1 MADGDD
7 VVIYAYCLPMVF
19 GLVDTILD
27 FAPHMAFVVLE
38 LWGLID
44 IRGVVFRG
52 PRAWMDTTYMG

>member
-7 VVIYAYCLPMVF
+7 VIIYADCLPMVSR
-19 GLVDTILD
+19 LVDTFLD
-27 FAPHMAFVVLE
+27 FPPHMAFTVLE

-52 PRAWMDTTYMG
+52 PRVWMDITYMG